1 MMITPDDVKKLAAI
15 PGPCLSVFQPLRDV
29 FSQVTK
35 PDTRLTGAAQ
45 RADALLCDMGF
56 DDAAREKF
64 LGPIHRIV
72 RNINWSG
79 RTGSVI
85 IFRAQ
90 GFTKACFWPDAL
102 APRVHL
108 AGEFF
113 ILPLLTGLGAPRN
126 FWVLALSINGI
137 RLFRGA
143 MQGLTEVELPKELPR
158 SLSEAGGFDQPDH
171 DLEGR
176 SAPGASTGQT
186 AAVRFGT
193 SSAHE
198 TKKRHLH
205 DFFKMIDRAIKPILQ
220 RTSDP
225 LVLAAVPRE
234 LAIYREVNT
243 YVPLLDEAIHGNPD
257 ALGEHRLHQTAL
269 ELLAAG
275 SGQAAVQSRHEMDT
289 AAGKGLLLRELTA
302 ILQAAGAGQIER
314 LFVRANPRAD
324 EDLVNAAAL
333 AVFRNSGSV
342 ICDESLTA
350 NEDVAAI
357 LRYRVATEPEPALA
371 ASPTLV

>member
-1 MMITPDDVKKLAAI
+1 MITPDDVKKLAKI
-15 PGPCLSVFQPLRDV
+15 PGSCLSLFQPLRDL

-35 PDTRLTGAAQ
+35 PDTRLAGAAQ
-45 RADALLCDMGF
+45 RADALLADKGF

-64 LGPIHRIV
+64 LRPIQRIV
-72 RNINWSG
+72 RNIDWSG
-79 RTGSVI
+79 RIGSVI
-85 IFRAQ
+85 VFRAP
-90 GFTKACFWPDAL
+90 GFTKASFWPDAL

-108 AGEFF
+108 AGEFLV
-113 ILPLLTGLGAPRN
+113 LPLLAGIAAPRN
-126 FWVLALSINGI
+126 FWILALSINGI
-137 RLFRGA
+137 RLFRGG

-158 SLSEAGGFDQPDH
+158 SLAEAGGFEQPDH

-198 TKKRHLH
+198 TKARHLH
-205 DFFKMIDRAIKPILQ
+205 DFFRLIDRAIQPILRQ
-220 RTSDP
+220 TGDP
-225 LVLAAVPRE
+225 LVLAAVPRK

-243 YVPLLDEAIHGNPD
+243 YVPLLDEAIHGSPD

-275 SGQAAVQSRHEMDT
+275 SVLAAEQSRHEMDT
-289 AAGKGLLLRELTA
+289 AAGKGLLLRDLTA

-314 LFVRANPRAD
+314 LFVRANSHAD

-357 LRYRVATEPEPALA
+357 LRYRVAAAPEPALA